1 MIGDSKVVILD
12 EPSSGMDTSSRR
24 RLWEMLKDN
33 KNGKIIIL
41 TTHYM
46 DEADILGDRICIMAD
61 GKIKCCGSSLF
72 LKNRYGVGYNLVI
85 AKKTRDSAPQID
97 KFVMSRIPNA
107 HKLSEVSSEMTFQLP
122 AESSQQFKDLFTEL
136 DNNLENLGIRSYG
149 VGITTLEEVFLK
161 IAEHPEEQHELD
173 NSEFAKKILIDDS
186 SLEDYSIVEE
196 REEGTLNT
204 FMLSLKSL
212 LKKKWRV

>member
-46 DEADILGDRICIMAD
+46 DEADILGDRICIMAE
-61 GKIKCCGSSLF
+61 GKIKCLGSSLF

-85 AKKTRDSAPQID
+85 AKKDRNPAPQID
-97 KFVMSRIPNA
+97 KFVFERI
-107 HKLSEVSSEMTFQLP
+107 
-122 AESSQQFKDLFTEL
+122 
-136 DNNLENLGIRSYG
+136 
-149 VGITTLEEVFLK
+149 
-161 IAEHPEEQHELD
+161 
-173 NSEFAKKILIDDS
+173 
-186 SLEDYSIVEE
+186 
-196 REEGTLNT
+196 
-204 FMLSLKSL
+204 
-212 LKKKWRV
+212 

>member
-24 RLWEMLKDN
+24 RLWEMLKEN

-72 LKNRYGVGYNLVI
+72 LKNRYGVGYNLI
-85 AKKTRDSAPQID
+85 ISKTTRMAAPQID
-97 KFVMSRIPNA
+97 SFVFDRISGVQ
-107 HKLSEVSSEMTFQLP
+107 KLSEVSSEISFQLP
-122 AESSQQFKDLFTEL
+122 TES
-136 DNNLENLGIRSYG
+136 
-149 VGITTLEEVFLK
+149 
-161 IAEHPEEQHELD
+161 A
-173 NSEFAKKILIDDS
+173 A
-186 SLEDYSIVEE
+186 
-196 REEGTLNT
+196 
-204 FMLSLKSL
+204 
-212 LKKKWRV
+212 